1 MKKIE
6 KKHQKLLKNA
16 AVSGVVYFS
25 VILVTSYFFIYP
37 NFAKS
42 LRHAAVSTLIFV
54 PLILL
59 LNKFFNKKYH
69 DSRQEN

>member
-6 KKHQKLLKNA
+6 KNTKKLLKNV
-16 AVSGVVYFS
+16 AVSGVVYFL

-42 LRHAAVSTLIFV
+42 LRYAAVSTLIFV

>member
-6 KKHQKLLKNA
+6 KNKKLLKNA

-25 VILVTSYFFIYP
+25 VILVMSYFFIYP
-37 NFAKS
+37 NFAKL

-59 LNKFFNKKYH
+59 LNKFFNKKYY